1 MSDEQ
6 AVKGPAARDDMFNLN
21 RLRYASKLFDEW
33 PEKYDQWFE
42 TPIGALV
49 KKYENELLLDLLE
62 PRPQELILDVGCGT
76 GVFTLN
82 ILGLGTHVIGLDISQ
97 PMLLRAGQKAG
108 KYPFRAVAG
117 DMRFLPFGDGCFDK
131 VVSMTALEF
140 IPDGQAAVEDLL
152 RVTKK
157 GGVVVVTTLNS
168 LSPWADRRKKAA
180 DKGHSLF
187 EQMVFRSP
195 DDMRA
200 LAPIDATVKTAIHFL
215 KDDDP
220 QLVPAI
226 ELSGQELGLDTGAF
240 VAARWVKE

>member
-1 MSDEQ
+1 MVSNEQ
-6 AVKGPAARDDMFNLN
+6 DVKER
-21 RLRYASKLFDEW
+21 LFDSW
-33 PEKYDQWFE
+33 PEKYDRWFE

-49 KKYENELLLDLLE
+49 KKYENQLLLDLLE

-82 ILGLGTHVIGLDISQ
+82 ILGLGTRVIGLDISQ

-117 DMRFLPFGDGCFDK
+117 DMRVLPFADQCFDR

-140 IPDGQAAVEDLL
+140 IADGQAAVEDMF
-152 RVTKK
+152 RVAKK
-157 GGVVVVTTLNS
+157 GGVVVATTLNS

-220 QLVPAI
+220 QRAPEI
-226 ELSGQELGLDTGAF
+226 ERDGNKKGLDTGAF
-240 VAARWVKE
+240 VAARWVKV

>member
-1 MSDEQ
+1 MVSNEQ
-6 AVKGPAARDDMFNLN
+6 DVKER
-21 RLRYASKLFDEW
+21 LFDSW
-33 PEKYDQWFE
+33 PEKYDRWFE

-49 KKYENELLLDLLE
+49 KKYENQLLLDLLE

-82 ILGLGTHVIGLDISQ
+82 ILGLGTRVIGLDISQ

-117 DMRFLPFGDGCFDK
+117 DMRVLPFADQCFDR

-140 IPDGQAAVEDLL
+140 IADGQAAVEDMF
-152 RVTKK
+152 RVAKK
-157 GGVVVVTTLNS
+157 GGVVVATTLNS

-220 QLVPAI
+220 QRAPEI
-226 ELSGQELGLDTGAF
+226 ERDGNKRGLDTGAF
-240 VAARWVKE
+240 VAARWVKV

>member
-6 AVKGPAARDDMFNLN
+6 GVKGR
-21 RLRYASKLFDEW
+21 LFDEW

-49 KKYENELLLDLLE
+49 KKYENQLLLDLLQ
-62 PRPQELILDVGCGT
+62 PQAGEMILDVGCGT

-97 PMLLRAGQKAG
+97 PMLVRAGQKAEN
-108 KYPFRAVAG
+108 YPFRGVAG
-117 DMRFLPFGDGCFDK
+117 DMRVLPFADKCFDR

-140 IPDGQAAVEDLL
+140 TEDGKGAVGELF

-168 LSPWADRRKKAA
+168 LSPWAARRKQAA
-180 DKGHSLF
+180 DRGHSLF
-187 EQMVFRSP
+187 KQMIFRSP

-200 LAPIDATVKTAIHFL
+200 LAPVDGTVKTAIHFL
-215 KDDDP
+215 KEDDP
-220 QLVPAI
+220 QRAPEI
-226 ELSGQELGLDTGAF
+226 ERDGQKRDLDTGAF
-240 VAARWVKE
+240 VAAKWVKV

>member
-1 MSDEQ
+1 LVSNEQ
-6 AVKGPAARDDMFNLN
+6 DVKER
-21 RLRYASKLFDEW
+21 LFDSW
-33 PEKYDQWFE
+33 PEKYDRWFE

-49 KKYENELLLDLLE
+49 KKYENQLLLDLLE

-82 ILGLGTHVIGLDISQ
+82 ILGLGTRVIGLDISQ

-117 DMRFLPFGDGCFDK
+117 DMRVLPFADQCFDR

-140 IPDGQAAVEDLL
+140 IADGQAAVEDMF
-152 RVTKK
+152 RVAKK
-157 GGVVVVTTLNS
+157 GGVVVATTLNS

-220 QLVPAI
+220 QRAPEI
-226 ELSGQELGLDTGAF
+226 ERDGNKKGLDTGAF
-240 VAARWVKE
+240 VAARWIKK

>member
-1 MSDEQ
+1 
-6 AVKGPAARDDMFNLN
+6 
-21 RLRYASKLFDEW
+21 LFDEW
-33 PEKYDQWFE
+33 PEKYDRWFE

-49 KKYENELLLDLLE
+49 KKYEKELLLDLLQ
-62 PRPQELILDVGCGT
+62 PRPAEMILDVGCGT
-76 GVFTLN
+76 GVFTFD
-82 ILGLGTHVIGLDISQ
+82 ILSFGPRITGLDISY
-97 PMLLRAGQKAG
+97 PMLKRAEMNAKG
-108 KYPFRAVAG
+108 YLFRALAG

-140 IPDGQAAVEDLL
+140 IADGQAAVEDMF
-152 RVTKK
+152 RVAKK

-180 DKGHSLF
+180 DRGHCLF
-187 EQMVFRSP
+187 KQMIFRSP

-200 LAPIDATVKTAIHFL
+200 LAPVEATVKTAIHFL

-220 QLVPAI
+220 QLVPGI
-226 ELSGQELGLDTGAF
+226 ELEGRKRGLETGAF

>member
-6 AVKGPAARDDMFNLN
+6 DVQAR
-21 RLRYASKLFDEW
+21 LFDEW
-33 PEKYDQWFE
+33 PEKYDRWFE

-49 KKYENELLLDLLE
+49 KKYENELLLDLLQ
-62 PRPQELILDVGCGT
+62 PGPQEMILDVGCGT
-76 GVFTLN
+76 GVFTFN
-82 ILGLGTHVIGLDISQ
+82 ILAFGPRMTGLDISC
-97 PMLLRAGQKAG
+97 PMLKRAERKAKG
-108 KYPFRAVAG
+108 FPFRAVAG
-117 DMRFLPFGDGCFDK
+117 DMKYLPFADESFDK

-140 IPDGQAAVEDLL
+140 IEDGREAVKDLL

-187 EQMVFRSP
+187 QQMVFRSP

-200 LAPIDATVKTAIHFL
+200 LVSMDATVKTAIHFI
-215 KDDDP
+215 KEDDP
-220 QLVPAI
+220 LKAPGI
-226 ELSGQELGLDTGAF
+226 ERDGQNRGLETGAF
-240 VAARWVKE
+240 VAARWVKV

>member
-1 MSDEQ
+1 MVSNEQ
-6 AVKGPAARDDMFNLN
+6 DVKER
-21 RLRYASKLFDEW
+21 LFDSW
-33 PEKYDQWFE
+33 PEKYDRWFE

-49 KKYENELLLDLLE
+49 KKYENQLLLDLLE

-82 ILGLGTHVIGLDISQ
+82 ILGLGTRVIGLDISQ

-117 DMRFLPFGDGCFDK
+117 DMRFLPFADQCFDR

-140 IPDGQAAVEDLL
+140 IADGQAAVEDMF
-152 RVTKK
+152 RVAKK
-157 GGVVVVTTLNS
+157 GGVVVATTLNS

-220 QLVPAI
+220 QRAPEI
-226 ELSGQELGLDTGAF
+226 ERDGNKKGLDTGAF
-240 VAARWVKE
+240 VAARWIKK

>member
-1 MSDEQ
+1 MSTEQ
-6 AVKGPAARDDMFNLN
+6 EDKGR
-21 RLRYASKLFDEW
+21 LFDQW
-33 PEKYDQWFE
+33 PEKYDRWFE

-49 KKYENELLLDLLE
+49 KKYENALLLELLQ
-62 PRPQELILDVGCGT
+62 PRPEEVILDVGCGT
-76 GVFTLN
+76 GVFTRN
-82 ILGLGTHVIGLDISQ
+82 ILKLGPRITGLDISY
-97 PMLLRAGQKAG
+97 PMLRRAELKLKGF
-108 KYPFRAVAG
+108 PFRAVAG
-117 DMRFLPFGDGCFDK
+117 DMKGLPFADESFDR

-140 IPDGQAAVEDLL
+140 LVDGQAAVQDLL

-180 DKGHSLF
+180 GKGHSLF
-187 EQMVFRSP
+187 QQMIFRSP

-215 KDDDP
+215 KEDDP
-220 QLVPAI
+220 QRAPGI
-226 ELSGQELGLDTGAF
+226 EHAGQKRGLDTGAF

>member
-1 MSDEQ
+1 MADKSD
-6 AVKGPAARDDMFNLN
+6 VKD
-21 RLRYASKLFDEW
+21 KLFDQW
-33 PEKYDQWFE
+33 PDRYDRWFE

-76 GVFTLN
+76 GVFTLD
-82 ILGLGTHVIGLDISQ
+82 ILGQGTRVIGLDISQ

-140 IPDGQAAVEDLL
+140 IADGQAAVEDLF

-157 GGVVVVTTLNS
+157 GGAVVVTTLNS

-187 EQMVFRSP
+187 QQMICRSP

-200 LAPIDATVKTAIHFL
+200 LVPVEPTVKTAIHFL
-215 KDDDP
+215 KEDDP
-220 QLVPAI
+220 QKAPEI
-226 ELSGQELGLDTGAF
+226 ERDGKKRGLDTGAF
-240 VAARWVKE
+240 VAARWVNG

>member
-1 MSDEQ
+1 MISNEQ
-6 AVKGPAARDDMFNLN
+6 DVKER
-21 RLRYASKLFDEW
+21 LFDEW

-76 GVFTLN
+76 GVFSFN
-82 ILGLGTHVIGLDISQ
+82 ILGFGPRITGLDISY
-97 PMLLRAGQKAG
+97 PMLKRAELKTKG
-108 KYPFRAVAG
+108 YPFRAVAA
-117 DMRFLPFGDGCFDK
+117 DMRFLPFADQCFDR

-140 IPDGQAAVEDLL
+140 IADGQAAVEDMF
-152 RVTKK
+152 RVAKK

-220 QLVPAI
+220 QRAPEI
-226 ELSGQELGLDTGAF
+226 EHDGNKRGLDTGAF
-240 VAARWVKE
+240 VAARWVKV